1 MSRQISALLALAFLA
16 TGARA
21 ATWLFLSEPPTEQRV
36 LDIRRAGAR
45 VRTTSRWFRAVSVD
59 VPPSREAT
67 LGALPFVVGTRP
79 VGRITRRWP
88 VDPPRAAPILNAGQG
103 DDQRAQIRVDR
114 LHDLGYTGRGV
125 RVGMLDTGFVLTHD
139 AFAAVDIADQWD
151 FVHGD
156 PDVDDDPA
164 QDDPGEAWHGT
175 QTFSA
180 LAARQPGEFV
190 GVAPEATFYLAKT
203 EDVTRDGAVFESHVE
218 EDYWVAGLEWCVER
232 GCRIVNS
239 SLGYVLN
246 YRFPDID
253 GATSIISA
261 AADEAAA
268 RGTLVVTAAGNTDGA
283 RPLGNSLRGRISPPA
298 DAARALSVGGAN
310 ADGSPWLFSGRGPT
324 FDGRV
329 KPDVLALALGVSVV
343 SPLDTT
349 SITRNRGTSFASP
362 LVAGAAA
369 LLLEAF
375 PDATPDDLL
384 TAFRGTASKADDPD
398 AHNGYGVANAAAAY
412 ALAERYTPALV
423 ADAANVL
430 HMTWAALKTPPA
442 GE

>member
-1 MSRQISALLALAFLA
+1 
-16 TGARA
+16 
-21 ATWLFLSEPPTEQRV
+21 
-36 LDIRRAGAR
+36 
-45 VRTTSRWFRAVSVD
+45 
-59 VPPSREAT
+59 
-67 LGALPFVVGTRP
+67 
-79 VGRITRRWP
+79 
-88 VDPPRAAPILNAGQG
+88 
-103 DDQRAQIRVDR
+103 
-114 LHDLGYTGRGV
+114 
-125 RVGMLDTGFVLTHD
+125 MLDTGFVLTHD

-412 ALAERYTPALV
+412 ALLAERYTPALV